1 MEPIHLTPVSIHAV
15 TLKAL
20 SIGLAV
26 GSLRYDDEMLLVDD
40 EENVLANDEGRELTT

>member
-1 MEPIHLTPVSIHAV
+1 MEPIHLAPVTLHPI

-40 EENVLANDEGRELTT
+40 EANVLADDEGRELTI